1 MTHSSAYLLP
11 APTAPSDPSGAAPT
25 TYALVVLNQRLPRF
39 APLLWSRGDA
49 PLPLSPLLTAFRFA
63 WPVPAV

>member
-1 MTHSSAYLLP
+1 MPLPTMTHSSAYLLP
-11 APTAPSDPSGAAPT
+11 ASTAPSNPSVADTA

-49 PLPLSPLLTAFRFA
+49 PLPIRRSTRTFRHY
-63 WPVPAV
+63 